1 MQQPQTYRRVSSV
14 LLGAGG
20 REGKEEDRSR
30 EEGRQEQRVAGA
42 PHPPAR
48 PPAAGSHAPLSA
60 GSWGPG
66 NGIQEAE
73 ILPRASHCLVQI
85 CRETLTVIKTVQS
98 D

>member
-1 MQQPQTYRRVSSV
+1 MQQPQTDRRVSRAF
-14 LLGAGG
+14 LGAGG
-20 REGKEEDRSR
+20 REGKGEDRSR
-30 EEGRQEQRVAGA
+30 EGRQEQRATGA
-42 PHPPAR
+42 PS
-48 PPAAGSHAPLSA
+48 PPAAGSHAPLLSA
-60 GSWGPG
+60 GSLGPG